1 MSRRTRIYLALGSN
15 LGDRLDYFQRALD
28 ALGSAARLQRVGQ
41 IYETEPW
48 GVTDQPRFLN
58 TAVEAETALA
68 PLDLL
73 MILKT
78 LEAGLGRQA
87 TVRYGPRVIDIDIL
101 LYGSQ
106 TVTGPSLEIP
116 HPRMAER
123 AFVLTPL
130 ADLAPD
136 LRPPG
141 WTRTIREQLETLDRS
156 GVAPYPAA
164 LLKVTLQP
172 AGPKGGSALVQLPAE
187 VSRVLGRKGRA
198 PVRCRFD
205 SVEFRSSIFPN
216 GDGTHYLV
224 LNQQVRNTAGCKV
237 GDEILLRIEPDHEPR
252 VVEIPADLQ
261 AALQANPAAAACLEK
276 MSYTHIKEYVD
287 HIQSARTPETRAR
300 RIRMMLDALNKKE

>member
-1 MSRRTRIYLALGSN
+1 MSRRTRVYLALGSN

-48 GVTDQPRFLN
+48 GITDQPRFLN

-78 LEAGLGRQA
+78 LEASLGRQA

-106 TVTGPSLEIP
+106 AVNEPGLEIP

-123 AFVLTPL
+123 AFVLAPL

-136 LRPPG
+136 LHPPG
-141 WTRTIREQLETLDRS
+141 WTRTIREQLETLDCS
-156 GVAPYPAA
+156 GVRPYPAA

-187 VSRVLGRKGRA
+187 VSQALGQTGRA

-216 GDGTHYLV
+216 SDGTHYLV
-224 LNQQVRNTAGCKV
+224 LNQQVRATSGSKP
-237 GDEILLRIEPDHEPR
+237 GDDNLLRIEPDHEPR

-261 AALQANPAAAACLEK
+261 AALRTSPAAAARLEK

-287 HIQSARTPETRAR
+287 HVQSARTPETRAR
-300 RIRMMLDALNKKE
+300 RIQKMLNELNKKS